1 MNEEDIKKLKDKFF
15 KSFPVEFVGISGKPG
30 TEFEFN
36 SLDEFHS
43 FSQFAGQ
50 DCFKYHR
57 KAKEE
62 MPSMFLIPFKKSQ
75 VQERGS
81 MLVEM
86 GRKTGVLLE
95 NGEEHENKVI
105 TICCGF
111 RDHFSKDLAAQI
123 ISGMLDDFNAKFYS
137 FSSEV
142 FMVKS
147 EKGGI
152 QIDPKVMPS
161 EHPKRVE
168 ALMIN
173 TCSDK
178 EQILTTK
185 TIVEGTLG
193 MSEETRSSIGDG
205 GGRFSNLFKEIRT
218 NQTAH

>member
-15 KSFPVEFVGISGKPG
+15 KSFPVEFVGISGKIG

-43 FSQFAGQ
+43 FANFSGQ
-50 DCFKYHR
+50 DCFKAHR
-57 KAKEE
+57 KQKED
-62 MPSMFLIPFKKSQ
+62 MPSLFLIPYKKSQ

-81 MLVEM
+81 MLFEM

-95 NGEEHENKVI
+95 QGEEHENKVI
-105 TICCGF
+105 TIACRF
-111 RDHFSKDLAAQI
+111 TDTLSKTLASNI
-123 ISGMLDDFNAKFYS
+123 ISGMLDDFNAKYYAFC
-137 FSSEV
+137 SEV

-147 EKGGI
+147 EKGI
-152 QIDPKVMPS
+152 QINPNIMPS

-173 TCSDK
+173 SCSDK

-185 TIVEGTLG
+185 TIVEDTLSK
-193 MSEETRSSIGDG
+193 SEETRADVSDS

>member
-1 MNEEDIKKLKDKFF
+1 MNEEDIKKLKEKFF
-15 KSFPVEFVGISGKPG
+15 KSFPVEFVGVLGKPD

-43 FSQFAGQ
+43 FANFSGQ
-50 DCFKYHR
+50 DCFKAHR
-57 KAKEE
+57 KQKED
-62 MPSMFLIPFKKSQ
+62 MPSLFLIPYKKSQ

-81 MLVEM
+81 MLFEM

-95 NGEEHENKVI
+95 QGEEHENKVI
-105 TICCGF
+105 TIACRF
-111 RDHFSKDLAAQI
+111 TDTLSKTLASNI
-123 ISGMLDDFNAKFYS
+123 ISGMLDDFNAKYYAFC
-137 FSSEV
+137 SEV

-147 EKGGI
+147 EKGI
-152 QIDPKVMPS
+152 QIDPNIMPS

-173 TCSDK
+173 TCSSK

-185 TIVEGTLG
+185 TIVDDTLSK
-193 MSEETRSSIGDG
+193 SEETRSEVGEG